1 MRTQSEIK
9 KNNIRK
15 ANLLQESQTRNN
27 RGKMVS
33 KFGIYEQCGTQLDMD
48 GEYMGAPAGTEPMD
62 MMMGNDMAM
71 GNTCPNCGETPCMC
85 GEMGMDTMIDDDD
98 MPMDDEMMMMFM
110 GEGKKTKPDF
120 LDLDG
125 DGDKT
130 EPMKKAAKDK
140 MTEKCGGGYGKDLEE
155 GCGDL
160 DEAATGWGCCCEW
173 RDSVYD
179 HGQCISW
186 GCKCDG
192 LGPREEDPAGP
203 MSNRPTGGDDSPTLR
218 RRDMGKMG
226 EAITGGPQTDFCC
239 DTKKP
244 CCKDP
249 NHPNFSDI
257 HPMGRMGGGSVE
269 TKKDGMV
276 TNPQDY
282 CPADMLLGGGGGCW
296 SCDGGKTFQSYPC
309 GKEFDIDD
317 LFEEGLGKRR
327 IMRESYKAV
336 VATPS
341 KDGWGNNFNNILTE
355 SKQVNDITS
364 LMNRMKKVI
373 K

>member
-27 RGKMVS
+27 RGKMAS
-33 KFGIYEQCGTQLDMD
+33 RFGIYEQCGTQLDMD

-62 MMMGNDMAM
+62 MMMGNDMSM

-85 GEMGMDTMIDDDD
+85 GEMGMETMMGDNMDMMDD
-98 MPMDDEMMMMFM
+98 DDEMMGDDMMRMFM

-140 MTEKCGGGYGKDLEE
+140 MAEKCGGDLEE
-155 GCGDL
+155 SKVKKTKDVDTDKEGRVTKPRDQPSC
-160 DEAATGWGCCCEW
+160 AAF
-173 RDSVYD
+173 
-179 HGQCISW
+179 I
-186 GCKCDG
+186 
-192 LGPREEDPAGP
+192 
-203 MSNRPTGGDDSPTLR
+203 
-218 RRDMGKMG
+218 
-226 EAITGGPQTDFCC
+226 
-239 DTKKP
+239 
-244 CCKDP
+244 
-249 NHPNFSDI
+249 
-257 HPMGRMGGGSVE
+257 
-269 TKKDGMV
+269 
-276 TNPQDY
+276 
-282 CPADMLLGGGGGCW
+282 GGGGGCW
-296 SCDGGKTFQSYPC
+296 YCHGVFQANPC
-309 GKEFDIDD
+309 EEEFDP
-317 LFEEGLGKRR
+317 EEFFNEGIGKRR

-355 SKQVNDITS
+355 SKQVNSIHS